1 VRRSAVVLALCAA
14 VALAQA
20 ADANTSNRAQL
31 EQLRGIGPP
40 LADAILQARERAG
53 PFKDWADL
61 RARVRGIRDA
71 KARQL
76 SDAGLTVGGAGY
88 APDQRGPTM
97 PSSSTSK

>member
-1 VRRSAVVLALCAA
+1 MIRLAVGLALCGA
-14 VALAQA
+14 VALAHA

-40 LADAILQARERAG
+40 LADAILQARDRAG

-61 RARVRGIRDA
+61 KARVSGIRDA

-76 SDAGLTVGGAGY
+76 SGAGLTVGGTGY
-88 APDQRGPTM
+88 TPAQRGPTM
-97 PSSSTSK
+97 PSSSISK